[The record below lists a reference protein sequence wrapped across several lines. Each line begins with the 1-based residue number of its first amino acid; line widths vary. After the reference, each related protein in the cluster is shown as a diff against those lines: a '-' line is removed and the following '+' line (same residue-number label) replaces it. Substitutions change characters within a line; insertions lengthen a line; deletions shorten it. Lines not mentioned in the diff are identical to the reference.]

1 MIRFGEPETEADL
14 AVSTQPTS
22 AEKRKA
28 SASRTS
34 GSKKRRTDQVAEEEA
49 RDVPLPYGLGT
60 HYPYAYAYPGA
71 PAPPPPAFH
80 PTSPTNPSAEMG
92 FNEFQWRLLN
102 LCGEFY
108 EAATELI
115 VCGFLLYRSAAVV
128 FNCGIEIDSPSRVVS
143 SISAFKPW
151 NWFRSD
157 QCP

>member
-1 MIRFGEPETEADL
+1 MRQCAVIPSGKPETKADL
-14 AVSTQPTS
+14 TVSIQSTS

-34 GSKKRRTDQVAEEEA
+34 GSKKRRTDQAVEEDN
-49 RDVPLPYGLGT
+49 RDVPLQYGLGT

-71 PAPPPPAFH
+71 PPPPPPPPSFH
-80 PTSPTNPSAEMG
+80 PTSPTSSVAEMG

-115 VCGFLLYRSAAVV
+115 VCDYL
-128 FNCGIEIDSPSRVVS
+128 II
-143 SISAFKPW
+143 
-151 NWFRSD
+151 
-157 QCP
+157 